1 MAKVSIMTLEKAPV
15 VAPRAGSEGVETR
28 AYFTG
33 GKDPIHTHVH
43 RLKPGAVIRVIGQ
56 PADRAVFVWEG
67 SAEAGGVRLDP
78 QSSVIAEY
86 GSGIE
91 ITGGSDGATLI
102 EFHLAERRADSRAGG
117 HVHLLPADRVPR
129 LTNMEGLVEAGG
141 ALHADAHCATCEL
154 WLHENDFYVPDSHTA
169 LHSHSEDEV
178 IFVTAGSMRLGAQ
191 LHGAGSAVAIHAET
205 KYKFDVGP
213 DGLSFVNFR
222 GATPSY
228 TPADGSTPLDSTK
241 FWREKLGSPPYL
253 EPRA

>member
-15 VAPRAGSEGVETR
+15 VSGAGDEGVETR

-33 GKDPIHTHVH
+33 SKDPIHTHVH
-43 RLKPGAVIRVIGQ
+43 CLRPGGKLRVEGQ
-56 PADRAVFVWEG
+56 PADRAVYVWQG
-67 SAEAGGVRLDP
+67 SAEAGGVQLDT

-86 GSGIE
+86 GSAIE
-91 ITGGSDGATLI
+91 ITGGSEGATLI
-102 EFHLAERRADSRAGG
+102 EFNLAERRPESRAGG

-129 LTNMEGLVEAGG
+129 LGNMEGLIEAGG
-141 ALHADAHCATCEL
+141 ALHADAHCPTCEL
-154 WLHENDFYVPDSHTA
+154 WLHENDFFVPDRHTA

-178 IFVTAGSMRLGAQ
+178 IFITGGSMRLGAQ
-191 LHGAGSAVAIHAET
+191 LHGPGSAVAIHAET

-213 DGLSFVNFR
+213 EGLQFINFR

-228 TPADGSTPLDSTK
+228 TPADGSAPLDSTK

-253 EPRA
+253 EPQAG